1 MKKYDIAAIG
11 ELNVDIILNGIESE
25 PEIGKEK
32 FCKDMIVTL
41 GSSTAIF
48 AANAAALGSKVCFV
62 GLVGKDS
69 FGQLVR
75 TSLEAKGVA
84 THFIGEGDTPTGA
97 TICMSYGEDRA
108 NLTYQGSI
116 DVMGFDQI
124 DKSVFALSKHIH
136 LSSLFM
142 QSALLRDI
150 HKVLDAAAEN
160 GCTVSLDTQ
169 WDPMEKWALD
179 YPKVLPKIT
188 VFMPNEKELCALTGK
203 AGLEDAIA
211 EVLPCLGGI
220 MLVKCGSKGSLLVF
234 PQAPPRLPEQACG
247 RRHRRRRQLQF
258 RLCERLCEGPVP
270 GRMPE
275 DRQPHRRGEH
285 HRRRRHRC
293 LHLPGGRTQDLQGT
307 FRTGNRTVKYE
318 KTILYPFPGSPGAVL
333 CKTRH
338 RRRLPGRPGGQGP
351 GRGGHHHPGRRPHPA
366 QRMLCE

>member
-62 GLVGKDS
+62 GLVGRDS

-108 NLTYQGSI
+108 NLTYQGSM

-124 DKSVFALSKHIH
+124 DKSVFTLSKHIH

-150 HKVLDAAAEN
+150 HKVLDAAAEH

-203 AGLEDAIA
+203 AELEDAIA

-220 MLVKCGSKGSLLVF
+220 MLVKCGSKGSLLVKKDGS
-234 PQAPPRLPEQACG
+234 RKLLPAFLNKNVVDAIG
-247 RRHRRRRQLQF
+247 AGDSFNSGFVSAFVKGLS
-258 RLCERLCEGPVP
+258 
-270 GRMPE
+270 PE
-275 DRQPHRRGEH
+275 ECQK
-285 HRRRRHRC
+285 
-293 LHLPGGRTQDLQGT
+293 
-307 FRTGNRTVKYE
+307 TGNLT
-318 KTILYPFPGSPGAVL
+318 GAVNTTAAGGTGAFTSL
-333 CKTRH
+333 EDVRRICKERF
-338 RRRLPGRPGGQGP
+338 GQEI
-351 GRGGHHHPGRRPHPA
+351 A
-366 QRMLCE
+366 L

>member
-62 GLVGKDS
+62 GLVGKDA
-69 FGQLVR
+69 FGDLVR
-75 TSLEAKGVA
+75 NSLEAKGVA
-84 THFIGEGDTPTGA
+84 THFIGTGDTPTGA

-108 NLTYQGSI
+108 NLTYQGAM

-124 DKSVFALSKHIH
+124 DKSVFDLSQHIH

-142 QSALLRDI
+142 QSALLKDI
-150 HKVLDAAAEN
+150 HKVLDLAAQK

-179 YPKVLPKIT
+179 YKTVLPKIT

-203 AGLEDAIA
+203 ADLEAAIE
-211 EVLPCLGGI
+211 EVRPYLGGI
-220 MLVKCGSKGSLLVF
+220 MLVKCGSKGSLLVKKDGWQKMLPAF
-234 PQAPPRLPEQACG
+234 LNKKVVDAIGAGDSFNSGFVSAFVKGLPPEVCQ
-247 RRHRRRRQLQF
+247 
-258 RLCERLCEGPVP
+258 VV
-270 GRMPE
+270 
-275 DRQPHRRGEH
+275 
-285 HRRRRHRC
+285 
-293 LHLPGGRTQDLQGT
+293 
-307 FRTGNRTVKYE
+307 GNLT
-318 KTILYPFPGSPGAVL
+318 GAVNTTAAGGTGAFTSL
-333 CKTRH
+333 EAVRRICKERF
-338 RRRLPGRPGGQGP
+338 GQEI
-351 GRGGHHHPGRRPHPA
+351 A
-366 QRMLCE
+366 L